1 MKLKKLSF
9 IKTYTRDNCFLVQEP
24 WYRRYLRSVNNK
36 KNPHTP
42 IQIFY
47 INNGVVEIWENKKA
61 IQWYKDELLKRNKK
75 DKYFFEKSVKRYK
88 KILQNLDLY
97 WQKKCLINLT
107 ELKKFIQLMDL
118 GTKYFLIYY
127 YSCVD
132 VRNPQHIKNKAI
144 KIRQADA
151 FYDNSDK
158 LIRNTIHYLYPN
170 ISYNLAL
177 SIFYKEIGKLPSVN
191 LLKQRLISTVF
202 IPGIYFKIETL
213 KFFLQTHQQYL
224 FKVEKVTNIK
234 VLKGRVAYKGKAV
247 GRVRIIK
254 NKSQIATFRKGEILV
269 SSMTTPIFLQA
280 MNKAS
285 AIITDEGGVTCH
297 AAVVAREIKK
307 PCIIGTKIA
316 TQVLQNGDLVEVDA
330 EHGIIKKK
338 RLHSMNS

>member
-1 MKLKKLSF
+1 
-9 IKTYTRDNCFLVQEP
+9 
-24 WYRRYLRSVNNK
+24 
-36 KNPHTP
+36 
-42 IQIFY
+42 
-47 INNGVVEIWENKKA
+47 
-61 IQWYKDELLKRNKK
+61 
-75 DKYFFEKSVKRYK
+75 
-88 KILQNLDLY
+88 
-97 WQKKCLINLT
+97 
-107 ELKKFIQLMDL
+107 
-118 GTKYFLIYY
+118 
-127 YSCVD
+127 
-132 VRNPQHIKNKAI
+132 
-144 KIRQADA
+144 
-151 FYDNSDK
+151 
-158 LIRNTIHYLYPN
+158 
-170 ISYNLAL
+170 
-177 SIFYKEIGKLPSVN
+177 LPSVN

-330 EHGIIKKK
+330 ERGIIKKK

>member
-75 DKYFFEKSVKRYK
+75 DKDFFEKSVKRYEN
-88 KILQNLDLY
+88 ILQNLDAY
-97 WQKKCLINLT
+97 WQKKYLLNLT
-107 ELKKFIQLMDL
+107 ELKKFIKLMDL

-132 VRNPQHIKNKAI
+132 IRNPKHIKSNAI

-158 LIRNTIHYLYPN
+158 LIRNTIHYLYPH

-177 SIFYKEIGKLPSVN
+177 SIIYKEIGTLPSVN
-191 LLKQRLISTVF
+191 LLKQRLISTIF

-213 KFFLQTHQQYL
+213 KVFLHTHRQYL
-224 FKVEKVTNIK
+224 FKVTRVSSDIK
-234 VLKGRVAYKGKAV
+234 VLKGRIAYKGKVV

-254 NKSQIATFRKGEILV
+254 NKSQISTFKKGEILV
-269 SSMTTPIFLQA
+269 SAMTTPIFLPA
-280 MNKAS
+280 MKKAS
-285 AIITDEGGVTCH
+285 AIITDEGGITCH

-330 EHGIIKKK
+330 ERGIIKKK
-338 RLHSMNS
+338 S